1 MCVVFSKNISY
12 ITMWVSLPMEWTGK
26 NAAKNHL
33 RLVIASIF
41 IADLRLRDTHKSR
54 FWNRRSFP
62 VFSNNIM
69 LSFYL
74 AIPLYLPKCY
84 ELLVEVRLGS
94 VRVGS
99 VGSRIRFSHSYCLF
113 RLLCLKS
120 ILPKCGWINF
130 MLFDF
135 LPNFKKQQTQKI
147 KKRQIK
153 KSNKSIG
160 KKCGCQWMKLLLTLN
175 RRVARVNEVAL
186 SDSVPLSQLKLNRAG
201 QDTHK

>member
-1 MCVVFSKNISY
+1 
-12 ITMWVSLPMEWTGK
+12 MEWTGK

-54 FWNRRSFP
+54 FWNRSSFP

-113 RLLCLKS
+113 WLLCLKS

-135 LPNFKKQQTQKI
+135 LPNFKRQQTQKI
-147 KKRQIK
+147 KKTQIK
-153 KSNKSIG
+153 NSNKSIG
-160 KKCGCQWMKLLLTLN
+160 KKMWLSM
-175 RRVARVNEVAL
+175 NEAVVDFE
-186 SDSVPLSQLKLNRAG
+186 SESSESEWSRFIRFGSSVPTEVESSWSRHSQIKVY
-201 QDTHK
+201 

>member
-1 MCVVFSKNISY
+1 MKTYFKGIS
-12 ITMWVSLPMEWTGK
+12 MWKCFEKFVLNFAKFYVKLSWKLSLRLKATSLTDRVSHLNHVNHLKRPRHVRCFLQKYFVYYHVGVSPMEWTGK

-54 FWNRRSFP
+54 FWNRSSFP

-94 VRVGS
+94 
-99 VGSRIRFSHSYCLF
+99 
-113 RLLCLKS
+113 
-120 ILPKCGWINF
+120 GWIGWF
-130 MLFDF
+130 
-135 LPNFKKQQTQKI
+135 
-147 KKRQIK
+147 
-153 KSNKSIG
+153 
-160 KKCGCQWMKLLLTLN
+160 
-175 RRVARVNEVAL
+175 
-186 SDSVPLSQLKLNRAG
+186 SDSVLALVLFILATLFEKHFAKVWVNKLHAVWLFA
-201 QDTHK
+201 

>member
-1 MCVVFSKNISY
+1 
-12 ITMWVSLPMEWTGK
+12 MEWTGK

-54 FWNRRSFP
+54 FWNRSSFP

-113 RLLCLKS
+113 WLLCLKS

-153 KSNKSIG
+153 KTATKASA